1 MSVCV
6 CMFVPRVWFTQHIS
20 NTISFS
26 HKISIRQRPQLLLP
40 LLPARA
46 TATTTININLL
57 CCAAAAAAA
66 SACARFISFCEAY
79 STRVIQRE
87 KAKRASPF
95 SSFLLLSQLHN
106 CVVFSSY
113 FFFVWLVPFR
123 CFVLLYICRCRLLH
137 FSLNILSL
145 HQAWGLPDGSC
156 KISSL
161 FLFLSLKIN
170 TFLGIFSILFRISVN
185 S

>member
-1 MSVCV
+1 MRMCVCV
-6 CMFVPRVWFTQHIS
+6 FMPRVWFTQHIS

-26 HKISIRQRPQLLLP
+26 HKISIRQRPQLLL

-46 TATTTININLL
+46 TATTTTTAIYINLL
-57 CCAAAAAAA
+57 CCAAAAA
-66 SACARFISFCEAY
+66 ACARFISFCEAY

-113 FFFVWLVPFR
+113 FFFLYGSFRFVALFCFTFAAVVCYILVLISF
-123 CFVLLYICRCRLLH
+123 LY
-137 FSLNILSL
+137 
-145 HQAWGLPDGSC
+145 
-156 KISSL
+156 
-161 FLFLSLKIN
+161 LKSKGCQMARTN
-170 TFLGIFSILFRISVN
+170 LVD
-185 S
+185 